1 MDETYTKRLE
11 TEIWNMAE
19 ELDKNED
26 FSKVTEFLNSEEGF
40 QPFGKRLAIFI
51 AKKLDLDS
59 TDRKTVVQALNEAC
73 GKTGVGLSEIAS
85 DNTFRNW
92 FDKGTSRKKGDPSRR
107 LSMFA
112 LAFALRLSVNET
124 KDLFHKIY
132 LDRAFYYRDE
142 KEVVYYYCLKNN
154 KSWADAARLIADVD
168 DLSKD
173 YSDDTQYTQAISN
186 SIDGFQSEQDL
197 LEHIRRNGH
206 NFEKKSVTV
215 KSKIK
220 YYLSE
225 ARKCVQDETIR
236 YQLDHKNKDTKS
248 NNFLYE
254 TITGMNITGKEG
266 TKTVSFKNASLPKEI
281 KNCFPQARTLDR
293 YDKDNNMS
301 SEEYRKTII
310 LLFSY
315 WYWYQIQCTKNVY
328 TDVDYIKDINNVLSE
343 CNFPKMYYGN
353 PFDWMFVFCTYTST
367 QDDLLNFYHR
377 PLDLFRD
384 LLESVL
390 K

>member
-11 TEIWNMAE
+11 REIWNMAE
-19 ELDKNED
+19 ELDENED
-26 FSKVTEFLNSEEGF
+26 FSVAIDFLNSKENF
-40 QPFGKRLAIFI
+40 QSFGVRLAVFI
-51 AKKLDLDS
+51 AKNLSLPS
-59 TDRKTVVQALNEAC
+59 TDSKAIITALSEQCKKN
-73 GKTGVGLSEIAS
+73 GVPLSEIGS
-85 DNTFRNW
+85 YNTLHNR
-92 FDKGTSRKKGDPSRR
+92 FDKDIRPASRR
-107 LSMFA
+107 SMFA
-112 LAFALRLSVNET
+112 LAFALCLSVDET
-124 KDLFHKIY
+124 KNMFHKIY
-132 LDRAFYYRDE
+132 LDRAFYYRNE
-142 KEVVYYYCLKNN
+142 KEVIYYYCLKNN

-236 YQLDHKNKDTKS
+236 YQLDYKNKDTKS

-266 TKTVSFKNASLPKEI
+266 TKTVSFKNAILPKEI

-367 QDDLLNFYHR
+367 QDDLLSFYHR

>member
-11 TEIWNMAE
+11 REIWNMAE
-19 ELDKNED
+19 ELDGNED
-26 FSKVTEFLNSEEGF
+26 FSVAIDFLNSKENF
-40 QPFGKRLAIFI
+40 QSFGVRLAVFI
-51 AKKLDLDS
+51 AKNLSLPS
-59 TDRKTVVQALNEAC
+59 TDSKAIITALSEQCKKN
-73 GKTGVGLSEIAS
+73 GVPLSEIGS
-85 DNTFRNW
+85 YNTLHNR
-92 FDKGTSRKKGDPSRR
+92 FDKDIRPASRR
-107 LSMFA
+107 SMFE
-112 LAFALRLSVNET
+112 LAFALCLSVDET
-124 KDLFHKIY
+124 KNMFHKIY

-142 KEVVYYYCLKNN
+142 KEVIYYYCLKNN
-154 KSWADAARLIADVD
+154 KSWTDAARLIADVD

-225 ARKCVQDETIR
+225 ARKCVQNETIR

-266 TKTVSFKNASLPKEI
+266 TKTVSFKNAILPKEI

-367 QDDLLNFYHR
+367 QDDLLSFYHR
-377 PLDLFRD
+377 PLDLFR
-384 LLESVL
+384 
-390 K
+390 